1 MVAFARAD
9 VCIIGAGLAG
19 ALMAYE
25 LGRAGLKVTMLD
37 AGPRPDPKDRFARME
52 RHLNEQD
59 PWASELP
66 ERDGYTNAGE
76 IDFPLRTMRVKA
88 VGGTTHH
95 WGGTCLR
102 LHESD
107 FRMRSRYGIADDW
120 PISYAELEPYYVR
133 AEAALGVAGTA
144 DNPYASYRSADYPL
158 PPFPFSYANRI
169 FKPRLDRIGVT
180 LHHVPFARNSRP
192 YQGRPACQAYSTCH
206 PVCPIE
212 AMYNAG
218 VHIRL
223 AEQTGNVRV
232 IPNANVVRLVES
244 GGKVTEAIYASP
256 DRTEHTQPARLFI
269 LAAHA
274 IESARLLLLSRSGR
288 FPDGMA
294 NDSGLVGRNFMSHL
308 KFQLAGKLDLRL
320 FPYRIGFHTGETHH
334 FYTTRRRDRVG
345 AFKLEIDDRGPTP
358 SQIADRSGNW
368 GRALADE
375 VADAFGRHAAILAM
389 VEQLPDRR
397 NAVTLDPEV
406 TDCFGNPVPRIHY
419 AISDY
424 ERETLRVAT
433 ARIEHLL
440 QALGA
445 REVEPKGEPIG
456 FSSHHL
462 GTCRMGDD
470 PERSVVDRNLKA
482 HALENLYVVG
492 SGAFVTGGAVNPSLT
507 IAALAIRA
515 AGHVLND
522 PSAEKPV

>member
-19 ALMAYE
+19 ALLAHE
-25 LGRAGLKVTMLD
+25 LGRAGWKVTVLD
-37 AGPRPDPKDRFARME
+37 AGPRTDPKDRFARME
-52 RHLNEQD
+52 MHLNEQD

-66 ERDGYTNAGE
+66 ERDRYTNAGE
-76 IDFPLRTMRVKA
+76 INFPLDAMRVKA

-120 PISYAELEPYYVR
+120 PITYAELEPYYAR

-169 FKPRLDRIGVT
+169 FRPRLDRIGVT
-180 LHHVPFARNSRP
+180 LHHVPYARNSRP
-192 YQGRPACQAYSTCH
+192 YQGRPACQAYGTCH

-212 AMYNAG
+212 ALYNAG
-218 VHIRL
+218 VHVRL

-256 DRTEHTQPARLFI
+256 DRTEHAQPARLFI

-274 IESARLLLLSRSGR
+274 IESARLLLLSRSSR
-288 FPDGMA
+288 FPDGLA
-294 NDSGLVGRNFMSHL
+294 NDSGLVGRYFMSHL
-308 KFQLAGKLDLRL
+308 KLQLVGKLDLRL
-320 FPYRIGFHTGETHH
+320 FPHRIGFHTGETHH
-334 FYTTRRRDRVG
+334 FYTTRRRDRIG
-345 AFKLEIDDRGPTP
+345 ALKLEIDDRGATP
-358 SQIADRSGNW
+358 SQIAVRSGNW

-375 VADAFGRHAAILAM
+375 VRGEFGRHAAILALI
-389 VEQLPDRR
+389 EQLPDRR
-397 NAVTLDPEV
+397 NAVTLDPKV
-406 TDCFGNPVPRIHY
+406 TDWFGNPVPRIHF

-424 ERETLRVAT
+424 ERETVREAT
-433 ARIEHLL
+433 AQIERLL
-440 QALGA
+440 QAIGA
-445 REVEPKGEPIG
+445 REIDLGDETVK

-470 PERSVVDRNLKA
+470 PAQSVINRHLKA
-482 HALENLYVVG
+482 HALENLYVAG

-515 AGHVLND
+515 AEHILN
-522 PSAEKPV
+522 SGSTGKTG